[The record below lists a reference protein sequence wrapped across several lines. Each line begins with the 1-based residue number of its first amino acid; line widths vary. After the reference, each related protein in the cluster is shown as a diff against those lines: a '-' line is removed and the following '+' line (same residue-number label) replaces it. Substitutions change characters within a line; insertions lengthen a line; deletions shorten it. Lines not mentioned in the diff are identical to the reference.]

1 MSAFGYLIEKEAKQF
16 NSNRFM
22 PVVTILLPV
31 ILMLFVPLL
40 ANMEIRNVR
49 LTVVDHDRSTLSSQ
63 LVDRILQS
71 EYFIAD
77 AYCDTY
83 EEAMARM
90 GKGRTDII
98 IEIPEG
104 MERSV
109 GRGETVEIFIAANA
123 VNSTKG
129 SIGGGY
135 LSSIVTGFSSELA
148 SSSGSETVMPLTVNP
163 QFRYNPYMDYKLFM
177 VPAMMIVVI
186 ILIGGFFATMSI
198 VNEKEN
204 GTIEQINVSPARK
217 RDFILSKV
225 VFYGFLGLIAFT
237 LAFLIGHFVYGLAP
251 HGGIPELY
259 VGAALFLIF
268 MAGFGL
274 IISNYSDTLLQSVFL
289 MLFFVLIFMLMS
301 GIFTPVSSMETWSQ
315 YLTYFLPTTY
325 FVNILRAVCLK
336 GSQFQDLAFNYIML
350 AVFAVLMNVI
360 AIVTY
365 KKQRYHCNCENDCY
379 LCGRYISLQGR
390 VKFPTGGQS
399 PRLPL

>member
-63 LVDRILQS
+63 LVDRILHS

-365 KKQRYHCNCENDCY
+365 KKQ
-379 LCGRYISLQGR
+379 
-390 VKFPTGGQS
+390 K
-399 PRLPL
+399 

>member
-217 RDFILSKV
+217 RDFI
-225 VFYGFLGLIAFT
+225 T

-325 FVNILRAVCLK
+325 FVNILRA
-336 GSQFQDLAFNYIML
+336 FNYIML

-365 KKQRYHCNCENDCY
+365 KKQ
-379 LCGRYISLQGR
+379 
-390 VKFPTGGQS
+390 K
-399 PRLPL
+399 

>member
-1 MSAFGYLIEKEAKQF
+1 MAAFGYLIVKEMKQF

-22 PVVTILLPV
+22 PFVLVLLPV
-31 ILMLFVPLL
+31 VLMLFVPLL

-49 LTVVDHDRSTLSSQ
+49 LMIVDHDRSATSAL
-63 LVDRILQS
+63 LTDRIAQS
-71 EYFIAD
+71 EYFRFAG
-77 AYCDTY
+77 YCDTY
-83 EEAMARM
+83 SGAMDEM
-90 GKGRTDII
+90 GMGHTDMIM
-98 IEIPEG
+98 EIPAG
-104 MERSV
+104 MERRI
-109 GRGETVEIFIAANA
+109 GRGEQVEIFIAANA

-135 LSSIVTGFSSELA
+135 LSSIITDFAEELA
-148 SSSGSETVMPLTVNP
+148 AGLYATGAPVQASGQETSGVGAAPSGAGLGNGAAMPLTVNP
-163 QFRYNPYMDYKLFM
+163 QFRYNPHLDYKLFM

-198 VNEKEN
+198 VSEKEA
-204 GTIEQINVSPARK
+204 GTIEQINVTPVRK
-217 RDFILSKV
+217 RDFISSKV
-225 VFYGFLGLIAFT
+225 VFYGILGLIAFT

-251 HGGIPELY
+251 HGGLPELY
-259 VGAALFLIF
+259 VGAVLFLVF

-301 GIFTPVSSMETWSQ
+301 GVFTPVSSMETWAQ

-336 GSQFQDLAFNYIML
+336 GSQFSDLTFNYIML
-350 AVFAVLMNVI
+350 SVFAVLINVI

-365 KKQRYHCNCENDCY
+365 KKQR
-379 LCGRYISLQGR
+379 
-390 VKFPTGGQS
+390 
-399 PRLPL
+399 

>member
-268 MAGFGL
+268 MA
-274 IISNYSDTLLQSVFL
+274 
-289 MLFFVLIFMLMS
+289 VLIFMLMS

-350 AVFAVLMNVI
+350 AVFAVVMNVI
-360 AIVTY
+360 AVVTY
-365 KKQRYHCNCENDCY
+365 KKQ
-379 LCGRYISLQGR
+379 
-390 VKFPTGGQS
+390 K
-399 PRLPL
+399 

>member
-1 MSAFGYLIEKEAKQF
+1 MAAFGYLIVKEMKQF

-22 PVVTILLPV
+22 PFVLVLLPV
-31 ILMLFVPLL
+31 VLMLFVPLL

-49 LTVVDHDRSTLSSQ
+49 LMIVDHDRSTTSAL
-63 LVDRILQS
+63 LTDRIAQS
-71 EYFIAD
+71 EYFRFAG
-77 AYCDTY
+77 YCDTY
-83 EEAMARM
+83 SGAVDEM
-90 GKGRTDII
+90 GMGHTDII
-98 IEIPEG
+98 MEIPAG
-104 MERSV
+104 MERDI
-109 GRGETVEIFIAANA
+109 GRGEQVEIFIAANA

-135 LSSIVTGFSSELA
+135 LSSIITDFSEELA
-148 SSSGSETVMPLTVNP
+148 AGLYAPDAPVQASGQESSGAGAALSGDVIGGGATMPLTVSP
-163 QFRYNPYMDYKLFM
+163 QFRYNPHLVYKLFM

-198 VNEKEN
+198 VSEKEA
-204 GTIEQINVSPARK
+204 GTIEQINVTPVRK
-217 RDFILSKV
+217 RDFISSKV
-225 VFYGFLGLIAFT
+225 VFYGILGLIAFT

-251 HGGIPELY
+251 HGGLPELY
-259 VGAALFLIF
+259 VGAVLFLIF

-301 GIFTPVSSMETWSQ
+301 GIFTPVSSMETWAQ

-336 GSQFQDLAFNYIML
+336 GSQFSDLTFNYIML
-350 AVFAVLMNVI
+350 SVFAVLINVI

-365 KKQRYHCNCENDCY
+365 KKQR
-379 LCGRYISLQGR
+379 
-390 VKFPTGGQS
+390 
-399 PRLPL
+399 

>member
-204 GTIEQINVSPARK
+204 GTIEQINV
-217 RDFILSKV
+217 
-225 VFYGFLGLIAFT
+225 
-237 LAFLIGHFVYGLAP
+237 
-251 HGGIPELY
+251 
-259 VGAALFLIF
+259 
-268 MAGFGL
+268 
-274 IISNYSDTLLQSVFL
+274 
-289 MLFFVLIFMLMS
+289 
-301 GIFTPVSSMETWSQ
+301 
-315 YLTYFLPTTY
+315 
-325 FVNILRAVCLK
+325 
-336 GSQFQDLAFNYIML
+336 
-350 AVFAVLMNVI
+350 
-360 AIVTY
+360 
-365 KKQRYHCNCENDCY
+365 
-379 LCGRYISLQGR
+379 
-390 VKFPTGGQS
+390 
-399 PRLPL
+399 